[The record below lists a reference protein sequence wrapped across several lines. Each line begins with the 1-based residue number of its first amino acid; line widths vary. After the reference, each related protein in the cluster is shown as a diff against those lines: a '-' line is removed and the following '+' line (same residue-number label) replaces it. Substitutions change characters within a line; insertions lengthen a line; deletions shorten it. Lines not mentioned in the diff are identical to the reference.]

1 MTLERPCTRWIV
13 SNSICVLWLCSCLVP
28 WASVHAAPDLKF
40 VIQGDPQTDDGTEH
54 NCTGQSIK
62 IGCAYRGSVV
72 PSDVSLTTGN
82 PAQSLYLRPESSWT
96 FQLFDGG
103 LSYTVSASDA
113 SGTRTYTCSARSLT
127 ATFTIIFDDTSS
139 HCSGTTTSPTTQP
152 TSPSTE
158 PSTGSTPATTG
169 SRSPPTG
176 GGTSQGSTSSG
187 ETSFKGLKPLVYTVA
202 SVILLG
208 TLAIVAIITC
218 WIRARRS
225 FHSRIIRPNN
235 TPQDY
240 LDYISDNEFTPL
252 TTSEFLA
259 SLQERPPTYN
269 QSEEMT
275 ESVDPQGTGDTSG
288 GGRDEASRTQSSREL
303 QPPATTTTSSGGT
316 NEGAG
321 VAVVERRRTRGG
333 SAERERRRRRRVV
346 IVENVAD
353 VPDVTVTITQG
364 EVITNEEEGGAT
376 SEPHPSSQSSATLT
390 EGDKGSAN
398 EGPVAVQQL
407 VPLELANPPDH
418 TPSPSQQEVGVIEAR
433 VSMVEGLSPP
443 P

>member
-1 MTLERPCTRWIV
+1 MCT
-13 SNSICVLWLCSCLVP
+13 
-28 WASVHAAPDLKF
+28 
-40 VIQGDPQTDDGTEH
+40 IQG
-54 NCTGQSIK
+54 
-62 IGCAYRGSVV
+62 V
-72 PSDVSLTTGN
+72 
-82 PAQSLYLRPESSWT
+82 
-96 FQLFDGG
+96 
-103 LSYTVSASDA
+103 TVSPSLP
-113 SGTRTYTCSARSLT
+113 TCVCLS
-127 ATFTIIFDDTSS
+127 
-139 HCSGTTTSPTTQP
+139 
-152 TSPSTE
+152 
-158 PSTGSTPATTG
+158 
-169 SRSPPTG
+169 
-176 GGTSQGSTSSG
+176 
-187 ETSFKGLKPLVYTVA
+187 GLKPLIYTVA

-225 FHSRIIRPNN
+225 FHSRTIRPNN

-275 ESVDPQGTGDTSG
+275 QPVDPQGTGDTSG
-288 GGRDEASRTQSSREL
+288 DGRDEVSRTQSSREL
-303 QPPATTTTSSGGT
+303 LPPATTTSSGGT

-346 IVENVAD
+346 IVENVTD

-376 SEPHPSSQSSATLT
+376 SEPHPSSQSNATPT
-390 EGDKGSAN
+390 EGDKGSSN
-398 EGPVAVQQL
+398 EGPVTVKQL
-407 VPLELANPPDH
+407 VPLELADPPDH
-418 TPSPSQQEVGVIEAR
+418 TPSPSQQEIGVIEAR

-443 P
+443 PISEHHATPPSTSGTPDEVRQDSNLIDFSAPPLPSSFSLPSV